1 MSCLKAPFK
10 TFFDTDRQPGNYT
23 VKVSPFQDYLS
34 PEYRQFNSHYVIM
47 DNLLLLLCSYCTKN

>member
-1 MSCLKAPFK
+1 MSCLNTPFK

-47 DNLLLLLCSYCTKN
+47 DNLLLLLCSY